1 MRLSSLVLGI
11 VLVSTSAGSDELVWT
26 SVGKVKSLR
35 VTNGGR
41 VDFRGS
47 QLNLCESNN
56 DRYFIQSMVQYN
68 LPLLMSAMANEFEV
82 RIVAREYE
90 KTDLGIAV
98 EVEALMIVRP

>member
-1 MRLSSLVLGI
+1 MRLSSLVLGA

-41 VDFRGS
+41 VDFSAS
-47 QLNLCESNN
+47 QLNLCETNN

-68 LPLLMSAMANEFEV
+68 LPLLMSAMANEYSV
-82 RIVAREYE
+82 RIVARECE

-98 EVEALMIVRP
+98 EVEALTVVRP